1 MKKKESLCIFY
12 DADYPTQPGGAQK
25 RLFELGLLAK
35 KNFDEVLWVSFK
47 FWKKSKYYDFEG
59 IKFTGILRKPKFYDS
74 KGKRN
79 GYEPILY
86 LLNCILSLPKYYK
99 SKTWVIGQW
108 PLLHII
114 PVVIIGLML
123 KKKIYIEWWE
133 TLQNQWLKRGSLG
146 RIGAFVERV
155 ILWIGG
161 YVYFVVDCEAEKE
174 LLLSVNHKAKVI
186 VIENGVDTDYFKD
199 NIKDKCYDFV
209 SLGRLKDHKRVDL
222 LVDATRIYI
231 DKTNHK
237 DVKVAILGDGPE
249 MNNLIN
255 LIDKNNLSKN
265 IKMYGYVEKYTDIA
279 NVLLSS
285 KVGVLT
291 TVAGGSGNVTIN
303 ELFAAGLP
311 VLAIGSEEG
320 IDLSYINND
329 INGYMTSSIS
339 SNELADLMI
348 KIISN
353 KQKLKEMS
361 KHLYLNKESL
371 DWKNKLKSHPSLE
384 I

>member
-1 MKKKESLCIFY
+1 M
-12 DADYPTQPGGAQK
+12 
-25 RLFELGLLAK
+25 
-35 KNFDEVLWVSFK
+35 
-47 FWKKSKYYDFEG
+47 
-59 IKFTGILRKPKFYDS
+59 
-74 KGKRN
+74 
-79 GYEPILY
+79 
-86 LLNCILSLPKYYK
+86 
-99 SKTWVIGQW
+99 
-108 PLLHII
+108 
-114 PVVIIGLML
+114 
-123 KKKIYIEWWE
+123 
-133 TLQNQWLKRGSLG
+133 
-146 RIGAFVERV
+146 ERV

-231 DKTNHK
+231 DKTNRK

-249 MNNLIN
+249 MNNLLN

-265 IKMYGYVEKYTDIA
+265 VKMYGYVEKYTDIA
-279 NVLLSS
+279 DVLLSS

-320 IDLSYINND
+320 IDLSYIDND
-329 INGYMTSSIS
+329 VNGYMTSSIS

-361 KHLYLNKESL
+361 KHLYLNKDSL

>member
-1 MKKKESLCIFY
+1 
-12 DADYPTQPGGAQK
+12 
-25 RLFELGLLAK
+25 
-35 KNFDEVLWVSFK
+35 
-47 FWKKSKYYDFEG
+47 
-59 IKFTGILRKPKFYDS
+59 
-74 KGKRN
+74 
-79 GYEPILY
+79 
-86 LLNCILSLPKYYK
+86 
-99 SKTWVIGQW
+99 
-108 PLLHII
+108 
-114 PVVIIGLML
+114 
-123 KKKIYIEWWE
+123 
-133 TLQNQWLKRGSLG
+133 
-146 RIGAFVERV
+146 
-155 ILWIGG
+155 
-161 YVYFVVDCEAEKE
+161 
-174 LLLSVNHKAKVI
+174 
-186 VIENGVDTDYFKD
+186 
-199 NIKDKCYDFV
+199 
-209 SLGRLKDHKRVDL
+209 
-222 LVDATRIYI
+222 
-231 DKTNHK
+231 
-237 DVKVAILGDGPE
+237 
-249 MNNLIN
+249 
-255 LIDKNNLSKN
+255 
-265 IKMYGYVEKYTDIA
+265 MYGYVEKYTDIA